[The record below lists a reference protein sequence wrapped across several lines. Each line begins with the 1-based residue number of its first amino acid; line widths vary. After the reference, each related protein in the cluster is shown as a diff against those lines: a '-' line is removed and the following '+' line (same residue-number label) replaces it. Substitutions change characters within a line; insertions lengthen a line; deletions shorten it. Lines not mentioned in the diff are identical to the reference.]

1 MSYLKNLSLQDKN
14 GIRRQEE
21 IDIVEKRGDQLLGQE
36 AKMEPSL

>member
-21 IDIVEKRGDQLLGQE
+21 IDIVEK
-36 AKMEPSL
+36 KSLKE